1 VGTEKNSIDG
11 RGDGGAEGVGQT
23 TSSISQRLARNL
35 FERRR
40 ALQLTQAQVAE
51 RLGVDVETLSRFERG
66 KHLPSLATLE
76 RLAGV
81 LKATVADLLSEVP
94 VASSDEAET
103 LALWLADLA
112 PDDRAFARAVLKQC
126 CDHLA
131 RKTMRRAPLR
141 NSPPPHPPPSAA
153 PARSGAE
160 RGSTGRRRT
169 HRSEAGAD
177 SGGTNGGGGTGD

>member
-1 VGTEKNSIDG
+1 MATENNSIDG
-11 RGDGGAEGVGQT
+11 PADGGASAP
-23 TSSISQRLARNL
+23 SSISQRLARNL

-76 RLAGV
+76 RLASV

-131 RKTMRRAPLR
+131 RKTMRRAPPPLR
-141 NSPPPHPPPSAA
+141 SGAAVASDAPSS
-153 PARSGAE
+153 SGAE
-160 RGSTGRRRT
+160 RASSGRRRL
-169 HRSEAGAD
+169 HRSDGGAE
-177 SGGTNGGGGTGD
+177 GGGNGSGDSNAGSGD

>member
-1 VGTEKNSIDG
+1 MVRQHSSNDINPEPE
-11 RGDGGAEGVGQT
+11 RGP
-23 TSSISQRLARNL
+23 SLSQRLSRHL

-81 LKATVADLLSEVP
+81 LKTTVADLLSEQAP
-94 VASSDEAET
+94 VTSTDEAET

-131 RKTMRRAPLR
+131 RKTMRRDPLR
-141 NSPPPHPPPSAA
+141 AAQAGQAASPEA
-153 PARSGAE
+153 GTTE
-160 RGSTGRRRT
+160 RGTSSRRRV
-169 HRSEAGAD
+169 HRSDPGAGD
-177 SGGTNGGGGTGD
+177 GSTEP